1 VLTSGERIAVVD
13 SWPSDNPPLP
23 MPNPGR
29 VSSFVKRA
37 SVSLD
42 EPERAFLKSVR
53 DDACGIFGTVL
64 GPGAD
69 EVHKSHLHLD
79 MRERRGGSFCQ

>member
-1 VLTSGERIAVVD
+1 MPDPKRI
-13 SWPSDNPPLP
+13 
-23 MPNPGR
+23 
-29 VSSFVKRA
+29 SSSPTVKRI

-42 EPERAFLKSVR
+42 EPEKAFLKSVR

-69 EVHKSHLHLD
+69 TAHKSHLHLD
-79 MRERRGGSFCQ
+79 VKERHGGSYCQ